1 MSSERE
7 RDKFGYM
14 LEEVLKGLP
23 DKATPF
29 LKGVAI
35 VIEDRPTNGKARLWD
50 ASAGALKGNSSW
62 KSLYTL
68 PGNDAIMQAAGRIT
82 LYIEPILAEG
92 EDTSAI
98 VHDTMLRALEGM
110 LGVDRGAFEQNMGN
124 EEFVWK
130 PDEPDEPEEIVNDP
144 AAPES
149 SDALVELAE
158 SEIELMTTGAR
169 DWFDEVEIAAV
180 DHPEAAGDP
189 ARLADFPESGDEPKA
204 LVLYTQNILKLRES
218 LEVVV
223 RGLLKE
229 AATRAGAM

>member
-23 DKATPF
+23 EKATPF
-29 LKGVAI
+29 LKVLAI
-35 VIEDRPTNGKARLWD
+35 VVEDRPTSGRPRLWD
-50 ASAGALKGNSSW
+50 ASSGALKGNPSW
-62 KSLYTL
+62 TNLS
-68 PGNDAIMQAAGRIT
+68 PGHDAIMQAAGRIT

-92 EDTSAI
+92 GDTSA
-98 VHDTMLRALEGM
+98 VLHDAILRALEGK
-110 LGVDRGAFEQNMGN
+110 LGVDRGSLEREVG
-124 EEFVWK
+124 EEGLFWQAE
-130 PDEPDEPEEIVNDP
+130 DPDEPEEIVHDP

-158 SEIELMTTGAR
+158 CEIELLSLGAR

-180 DHPEAAGDP
+180 DHPEAEGDP
-189 ARLADFPESGDEPKA
+189 SRLADFPEADDEPKA
-204 LVLYTQNILKLRES
+204 VVLYTQNILKAGQPVEI
-218 LEVVV
+218 VV
-223 RGLLKE
+223 RGLLRE